1 MFDRHY
7 AVWPENMP
15 RHLSLPQTS
24 LYTNLEVSAL
34 RYPHRDA
41 INYYDSPITFAE
53 LKQQVDA
60 LAGYL
65 QSLGVEKGDRVLL
78 FMQNAPQFII
88 SYYAIL
94 RANAIV
100 VPVNPMNRAA
110 ELEHYLEDTE
120 AAVAICG
127 QELLPAVAP
136 VVGMVNLRHVI
147 VAAYSDYITRDTDLP
162 LPAEVEAPA
171 VALNNPA
178 HIAWKDAIG
187 AGETPSEL
195 LVGPDDLAVF
205 PYSSGT
211 TGAPK
216 GCMHTHRSVM
226 ATCVQGGVW
235 SHGTTESVTLAT
247 LPYFHVTGM
256 QGSMNSPIY
265 GGSLIVLMTRWDR
278 RVAAKLIERYRV
290 SRWVNIVT
298 MAIDLLSDP
307 DVEKYDLS
315 SLENIGGGGAAMP
328 AAVSDK
334 LFQLTGLRYME
345 GYGLSETIAGTHIN
359 PTDKPKSQCLGIPVF
374 DIDSRIVA
382 IEDDGQTGK
391 ELGPGAVGEILIH
404 GPQVFQGYWKRPQ
417 ETQKAFIEL
426 DGKRFFRTGDLGYY
440 DEEGY
445 FFIVDRVKRMI
456 NASGFKVWPAEVE
469 SLMYRH
475 PAIQESCV
483 ISTPHPRRGETVKA
497 CVVLRNEMKG
507 TLTEQ
512 AIIDWCKE
520 EMAAYKVPQVVDFR
534 DELPRSPT
542 GKVMWRALQEQEW
555 ASEQEQQAC

>member
-1 MFDRHY
+1 MSDRHH

-15 RHLSLPQTS
+15 KHLSLPQTS

-34 RYPHRDA
+34 RYPQRDA
-41 INYYDSPITFAE
+41 INYYDSPITFSQ

-120 AAVAICG
+120 ASVAICG
-127 QELLPAVAP
+127 QELLAAIAP
-136 VVGMVNLRHVI
+136 VVGKVNLRHLI
-147 VAAYSDYITRDTDLP
+147 VAAYSDYIVRDTDLP
-162 LPAEVEAPA
+162 LPPEVEAPA
-171 VALNNPA
+171 VALTDPA
-178 HIAWKDAIG
+178 HLAWKDVIA
-187 AGETPSEL
+187 AARQPSEL

-216 GCMHTHRSVM
+216 GCMHTHASVM
-226 ATCVQGGVW
+226 ATCVQGAVW

-278 RVAAKLIERYRV
+278 RVAAKLIERYKV

-307 DVEKYDLS
+307 EVENYDLS

-334 LFQLTGLRYME
+334 LFKLTGLRYME

-359 PTDKPKSQCLGIPVF
+359 PTDRPKSQCLGIPVF
-374 DIDSRIVA
+374 DIDSRIIDV
-382 IEDDGQTGK
+382 ETGK
-391 ELGPGAVGEILIH
+391 ELAQGEVGEIITH

-417 ETQKAFIEL
+417 ETQKVFLEL
-426 DGKRFFRTGDLGYY
+426 DGKRFFRTGDLGYI

-483 ISTPHPRRGETVKA
+483 ISAPHERRGETVKA
-497 CVVLRNEMKG
+497 CVVLRDDMKG

-512 AIIDWCKE
+512 AVIDWCKE
-520 EMAAYKVPQVVDFR
+520 EMAAYKVPHVVEFR

-555 ASEQEQQAC
+555 AGHEEQQAS

>member
-41 INYYDSPITFAE
+41 INFYDSPITFAE

-120 AAVAICG
+120 ATVAICG
-127 QELLPAVAP
+127 QELLPAMAP

-147 VAAYSDYITRDTDLP
+147 VAAYSDYLTRDTDLP

-178 HIAWKDAIG
+178 HIAWKEAIG

-278 RVAAKLIERYRV
+278 RVAATLIERYKV

-334 LFQLTGLRYME
+334 LFHLTGLRYME

-359 PTDKPKSQCLGIPVF
+359 PTDNPKSQCLGIPVF

-382 IEDDGQTGK
+382 IEEDGQTGK
-391 ELGPGAVGEILIH
+391 ELGPGDVGEILIH

-440 DEEGY
+440 DDEGY

-520 EMAAYKVPQVVDFR
+520 EMAAYKVPQVVEFR

-555 ASEQEQQAC
+555 AGEQEQQAC

>member
-1 MFDRHY
+1 
-7 AVWPENMP
+7 MP
-15 RHLSLPQTS
+15 KHLSLPQTS

-34 RYPHRDA
+34 RYPQRDA
-41 INYYDSPITFAE
+41 INYYDSPLTFAQ

-120 AAVAICG
+120 ASVAICG
-127 QELLPAVAP
+127 QELLAAIAP
-136 VVGMVNLRHVI
+136 VVGKVNLRHLI
-147 VAAYSDYITRDTDLP
+147 VAAYSDYIVRDTDLP
-162 LPAEVEAPA
+162 LPPEVEAPA
-171 VALNNPA
+171 VALTDPA
-178 HIAWKDAIG
+178 HLAWKDVIA
-187 AGETPSEL
+187 AARKPSEL

-216 GCMHTHRSVM
+216 GCMHTHASVM
-226 ATCVQGGVW
+226 ATCVQGAVW

-278 RVAAKLIERYRV
+278 RVAAKLIERYKV

-307 DVEKYDLS
+307 EVENYDLS
-315 SLENIGGGGAAMP
+315 SLENIGGGGQPCRRRCPTNSSSLP
-328 AAVSDK
+328 ACVIWKATACPK
-334 LFQLTGLRYME
+334 PLPALT
-345 GYGLSETIAGTHIN
+345 SIP
-359 PTDKPKSQCLGIPVF
+359 PTVPSPSVWGSRCLISIRASLMWKPARNWRRAKWVRSLPTARRCFRV
-374 DIDSRIVA
+374 
-382 IEDDGQTGK
+382 TGN
-391 ELGPGAVGEILIH
+391 VRRRH
-404 GPQVFQGYWKRPQ
+404 R
-417 ETQKAFIEL
+417 
-426 DGKRFFRTGDLGYY
+426 RFFWSW
-440 DEEGY
+440 
-445 FFIVDRVKRMI
+445 MA
-456 NASGFKVWPAEVE
+456 NASSAPETWGT
-469 SLMYRH
+469 
-475 PAIQESCV
+475 
-483 ISTPHPRRGETVKA
+483 STKRAT
-497 CVVLRNEMKG
+497 
-507 TLTEQ
+507 
-512 AIIDWCKE
+512 
-520 EMAAYKVPQVVDFR
+520 
-534 DELPRSPT
+534 SSSST
-542 GKVMWRALQEQEW
+542 GSNA
-555 ASEQEQQAC
+555 

>member
-1 MFDRHY
+1 MSDRHH

-15 RHLSLPQTS
+15 KHLSLPQTS

-34 RYPHRDA
+34 RYPQRDA
-41 INYYDSPITFAE
+41 INYYDSPLTFAQ

-120 AAVAICG
+120 ASVAICG
-127 QELLPAVAP
+127 QELLAAIAP
-136 VVGMVNLRHVI
+136 VVGKVNLRHLI
-147 VAAYSDYITRDTDLP
+147 VAAYSDYIVRDTDLP
-162 LPAEVEAPA
+162 LPPEVEAPA
-171 VALNNPA
+171 AALTDPA
-178 HIAWKDAIG
+178 HLAWKDVIA
-187 AGETPSEL
+187 AARQPSEL

-216 GCMHTHRSVM
+216 GCMHTHASVM
-226 ATCVQGGVW
+226 ATCVQGAVW

-278 RVAAKLIERYRV
+278 RVAAKLIERYKV

-307 DVEKYDLS
+307 EVENYDLS

-334 LFQLTGLRYME
+334 LFKLTGLRYME

-359 PTDKPKSQCLGIPVF
+359 PTDRPKSQCLGIPVF
-374 DIDSRIVA
+374 DIDSRIIDV
-382 IEDDGQTGK
+382 ETGK
-391 ELGPGAVGEILIH
+391 ELAQGEVGEIITH

-417 ETQKAFIEL
+417 ETQKVFLEL
-426 DGKRFFRTGDLGYY
+426 DGKRFFRTGDLGYI

-483 ISTPHPRRGETVKA
+483 ISAPHERRGETVKA
-497 CVVLRNEMKG
+497 CVVLRDDMKG

-512 AIIDWCKE
+512 AVIDWCKE
-520 EMAAYKVPQVVDFR
+520 EMAAYKVPHVVEFR

-555 ASEQEQQAC
+555 AGHEEQQAS

>member
-1 MFDRHY
+1 MFDRHH

-34 RYPHRDA
+34 RYPQRDA
-41 INYYDSPITFAE
+41 INYYDSPITFAQ

-65 QSLGVEKGDRVLL
+65 QALGVEKGDRVLL

-88 SYYAIL
+88 GYYAIL

-127 QELLPAVAP
+127 QELLPAIAP
-136 VVGMVNLRHVI
+136 VVGKVNLKHVI
-147 VAAYSDYITRDTDLP
+147 VAAYNDYITRDTDLP
-162 LPAEVEAPA
+162 LPPEVQAPA
-171 VALNNPA
+171 VTLDNAA
-178 HIAWKDAIG
+178 HISWKTVMDADKQ
-187 AGETPSEL
+187 PSEL

-216 GCMHTHRSVM
+216 GCMHTHASVM
-226 ATCVQGGVW
+226 ATCVQGAVW

-278 RVAAKLIERYRV
+278 QVAAKLIERYRV

-307 DVEKYDLS
+307 EVESYDLS

-328 AAVSDK
+328 AAVADK
-334 LFQLTGLRYME
+334 LFHLTGLRYME

-359 PTDKPKSQCLGIPVF
+359 PTDRPKSQCLGIPVF
-374 DIDSRIVA
+374 DIDSRIIDV
-382 IEDDGQTGK
+382 ESGK
-391 ELGPGAVGEILIH
+391 ELGPGEVGEIVTH

-417 ETQKAFIEL
+417 ETQKVFLEL

-483 ISTPHPRRGETVKA
+483 ISTPHERRGESVKA
-497 CVVLRNEMKG
+497 CVVLRDDMKG
-507 TLTEQ
+507 TRTEQ
-512 AIIDWCKE
+512 AVIDWCKE
-520 EMAAYKVPQVVDFR
+520 EMAAYKVPQVVEFR

-555 ASEQEQQAC
+555 AGHQQQAS